1 MKQFQN
7 RQPDQASGGSGS
19 LRWASACPLC
29 SAEYS
34 PEEARIVSEKEGAF
48 LVHTNCKK
56 CGSSV
61 VATLVAN
68 QMGLS
73 SVGLVTDLTFDDLC
87 KFKESE
93 SISTDD
99 LLQAYQMFQSDDH
112 VKYLREYDTSDEE
125 TE

>member
-1 MKQFQN
+1 MKQFQSK
-7 RQPDQASGGSGS
+7 QPGQAGGESGS

-34 PEEARIVSEKEGAF
+34 PEEARIVSEKDGAF

-61 VATLVAN
+61 VANLVAN
-68 QMGLS
+68 HTGVS
-73 SVGLVTDLTFDDLC
+73 SVGLVTDLTYEDLC
-87 KFKESE
+87 KFKAKD

-99 LLQAYQMFQSDDH
+99 LLGAYQLFQSGNS
-112 VKYLREYDTSDEE
+112 VSQIQNYTEE
-125 TE
+125 GEEE